1 MDSENVDTEPYLQMH
16 KLPCAHFVC
25 VGGGGV
31 GRVHSVQGTTQFID
45 HKLAHIHT

>member
-25 VGGGGV
+25 VGVGV
-31 GRVHSVQGTTQFID
+31 GRVHSVQRTTQFID
-45 HKLAHIHT
+45 HKLARIHA